1 MANNSFKVDKGLS
14 LRPQNSSPINPISGD
29 VYYDQSS
36 DTYSLR
42 QDDKWFNLSSKVNVS
57 SSSVLNSANLTP
69 EVVKNNLIVIVGA
82 IASNIHGM
90 NPSTEGRVVH
100 VFNKS
105 SQPLNIKHQSS
116 TEATV
121 NCRIITLSGN
131 DIVVASGQ
139 CVALVYDKNESRW
152 SCVSNPVIVNAI
164 LPMIGNSLGETLEST
179 LSKADAELAKLFED
193 RNALLTDGGLITWTG
208 SQVEFTENLKLSL
221 NSKVAGGLPTIIN
234 LGSST
239 RVIPNNESWYVVI
252 NRNSGTVVSSIVSST
267 LPAVTSADQEVFLIA
282 KHVNADDGT
291 ERLYWRNGMALNAG
305 QTVRLGASGSGDG
318 SGLGDDLITT
328 QFRASFTDE
337 FNEGP
342 TAALSAVNLTL
353 TKAAYN
359 AARSLYQISYDA
371 TKTASVNSVNV
382 ALSSPASFT
391 VQVGDVLIR
400 NNEVRRIV
408 VASDPSLFQ
417 IESPFSSNFA
427 SQPVTISQAVHS
439 KDIYN
444 LSLDGSPISAAFT
457 ESFSQI
463 LLDYEDT
470 TAVGDFIFDI
480 NTEPVIGYSAST
492 NNSSWSNIA
501 TRPTSPSTEISVLTL
516 PTAGT
521 SLYTRF
527 FANKTSGSGTVNLL
541 KYKAYVQKLAMES
554 DGGAIRSA
562 YAFTDGIGTPINCS
576 LSVVDNKTRITLDWQ
591 YPVDVNNG
599 EAHGSLD
606 VYLNGQLIPRYID
619 STLTPDAYYKEIS
632 SGVLELDSNYSS
644 INVSVEILKRVA
656 TIGVDSSSENANAIA
671 SINNKLSINP
681 TFQRF
686 TSGSGTYITPANV
699 KYIRIRMVGGGGG
712 GQASIVSPTAWG
724 SFGSPGTISSFIG
737 GSVYLVAGNGSFGYI
752 NGGGGGTNTVSGVNL
767 IISVAGAVGNAGTY
781 KALEDDMPS
790 GAGGNSFYGGGGG
803 AVIGYSNGNNAAV
816 SSGSGGSGGG
826 LFEAWDGRC
835 GAGGGAGGY
844 IEAIIFS
851 PAASYTYSV
860 GAGGSGGLAA
870 SSLTGT
876 NGGAGA
882 SGQIVIEEY
891 YV

>member
-14 LRPQNSSPINPISGD
+14 LRPQNLSPINPTSGD
-29 VYYDQSS
+29 IFYDQTS

-42 QDDKWFNLSSKVNVS
+42 QDDKWFNLSSKVNIS

-69 EVVKNNLIVIVGA
+69 EVVKNNLIVVVGA

-90 NPSTEGRVVH
+90 NPSTEGRIIH

-116 TEATV
+116 TETAA

-139 CVALVYDKNESRW
+139 CVTLVYDKNESRW
-152 SCVSNPVIVNAI
+152 SCVSNPVIVNTI
-164 LPMIGNSLGETLEST
+164 LPMVGNSLGETLEST
-179 LSKADAELAKLFED
+179 LSKVDAELAKLFED
-193 RNALLTDGGLITWTG
+193 RNVLLTDGGLITWTG

-221 NSKVAGGLPTIIN
+221 NSKVAGGLPTVIN
-234 LGSST
+234 LGSLT

-305 QTVRLGASGSGDG
+305 QTVRLGASGNGDG

-342 TAALSAVNLTL
+342 TAALSAVNSNL
-353 TKAAYN
+353 TKATYS

-371 TKTASVNSVNV
+371 TKTGTANGTNTSI
-382 ALSSPASFT
+382 SSYPSFV
-391 VQVGDVLIR
+391 VQTGDMLIR
-400 NNEVRRIV
+400 NNEARRIINV
-408 VASDPSLFQ
+408 SAQDTFQ
-417 IESPFSSNFA
+417 IESPFSSNFV
-427 SQPVTISQAVHS
+427 SESVIVSQAVHS

-444 LSLDGSPISAAFT
+444 LSLDGSSISAAFT

-470 TAVGDFIFDI
+470 SATGDSVFDI
-480 NTEPVIGYSAST
+480 NTAPVIGFSAST

-501 TRPTSPSTEISVLTL
+501 TRPASPSTEISVLTL

-562 YAFTDGIGTPINCS
+562 YAFTDGTGTPVNCS
-576 LSVVDNKTRITLDWQ
+576 LSIVDNKTRITLNWQ
-591 YPVDVNNG
+591 YPVDVNSG

-606 VYLNGQLIPRYID
+606 VYLNGQLIPRYLN

-632 SGVLELDSNYSS
+632 SSVLELDSNYSS

-671 SINNKLSINP
+671 AINSKLALNP
-681 TFQRF
+681 TFQIF
-686 TSGSGTYITPANV
+686 TSGNGTYIRPANV
-699 KYIRIRMVGGGGG
+699 KYIRVKMVGGGGG
-712 GQASIVSPTAWG
+712 GQASNASPTAWG
-724 SFGSPGTISSFIG
+724 PTGLSGSASYFMNGPLFLAAGGGSPGG
-737 GSVYLVAGNGSFGYI
+737 I
-752 NGGGGGTNTVSGVNL
+752 NGGNGGTNTVTGISSL
-767 IISVAGAVGNAGTY
+767 ISIAGSSGNAGQY
-781 KALEDDMPS
+781 KGVQDDESS
-790 GAGGNSFYGGGGG
+790 GGGGNSFFGGAGG
-803 AVIGYSNGNNAAV
+803 AVIGYYNGNNAAA

-826 LFEAWDGRC
+826 LFEAWEGHC

-844 IEAIIFS
+844 LEVIIS
-851 PAASYTYSV
+851 NPAASYTYFV
-860 GAGGSGGLAA
+860 GSGGSGGVP
-870 SSLTGT
+870 TFGT

-882 SGQIVIEEY
+882 SGLIIVEEY